1 MHPNHQVGLF
11 KHWVPWGLRI
21 SHSVCMRSVSRIHI
35 FNKLPGDVNAAGPGT
50 TLKTR
55 VSRIPRPDL
64 SCVCVWRG
72 GCFPTSTSNSQVPAE
87 CLRIQ
92 LSSDALYPEIES
104 DCRGKGL
111 SPTRL
116 QSPSDASH
124 KSMLLPV
131 LLTDRQIR

>member
-35 FNKLPGDVNAAGPGT
+35 SNKLPGDVNAAGPGT

-64 SCVCVWRG
+64 SVCMGGG
-72 GCFPTSTSNSQVPAE
+72 GCFPTSSNSQVPAE

-92 LSSDALYPEIES
+92 LSSDTLYPETES

-111 SPTRL
+111 SHKTAVPFRC
-116 QSPSDASH
+116 QSQVYVVTCTSE
-124 KSMLLPV
+124 
-131 LLTDRQIR
+131 